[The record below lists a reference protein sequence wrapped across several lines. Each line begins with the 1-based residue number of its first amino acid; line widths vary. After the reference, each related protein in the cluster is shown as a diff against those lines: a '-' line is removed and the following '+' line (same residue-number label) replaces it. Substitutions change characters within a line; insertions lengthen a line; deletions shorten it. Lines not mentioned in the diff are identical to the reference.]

1 MKSSEKKLLTK
12 TIIIGLACFGVSGF
26 SPAWANDYN
35 KTTGTATYPNAVVIT
50 TADTT
55 SVVGGFTTRVSSGGN
70 GVLSYFK
77 NGLSMNFTPEAN
89 YAGIVLTG
97 TGAMVV
103 DGDLTINLTG
113 AQDGIFDN
121 GGAGTFTSNGNTNIT
136 ITGSGK
142 GIHSYGT
149 VTLNG
154 ATNNITVTGDGFGI
168 NAEKVVA
175 TKGTTTV
182 NIGSGTGVVAGTAN
196 YDHLTVNV
204 NDGKGNGI
212 TNYGTSTFK
221 NTTVN
226 IYKSIAYA
234 GIWIPKGNASFENLK
249 LTVHTTDKLGRGM
262 EIDRGATSNLSG
274 ENTIDTTDNVNGW
287 SSESV
292 YLNGGTLNLLAGGTT
307 TLKTSNDAGIEQWLD
322 SSRLNVYGTLNIIK
336 TNNGG
341 SYLKGGPAGIWQ
353 NGGVETF
360 YDGSVTNIT
369 LQDNATGTSG
379 IKMGY
384 DETNPPANAVA
395 NYNSGSK
402 LNITSNVK
410 NTQGIYVYSSSKTG
424 SNTLNFNGTG
434 TVTMNEGG
442 EGVLVEGSKST
453 GNFSNMAVTTKS
465 TQDTSRGY
473 HVKDNGTLTITGGS
487 IDTSGSNAIADAQG
501 ILVDNATFTQS
512 TTSPTIK
519 VNNAAGLEVIN
530 NSTANLNTDF
540 NITKIGYGSAGLVAT
555 SGTINLNSGTTT
567 VNLNDN
573 ATDSAGLLVSAPAD
587 STATANVAGGTMV
600 INTSNSDT
608 SAMHVFSMAS
618 GGASTLTGTPTIILN
633 GADGGVVVEGAQ
645 ASANLD
651 ALTITD
657 NNAQATGLYGT
668 NSSTT
673 NISGMTTIN
682 GAATGAKADSDAT
695 VNIAGAQIKAATA
708 LAVGEGSATLNVNSA
723 GGNTVNIV
731 GNLLGSGKTVGSVM
745 NVNLDSAST
754 SVTGAATSNL
764 QTINMSLA
772 NSGVW
777 NMTGTSTVTNLTS
790 DSGIINMRASSIT
803 GDTYETLTT
812 NTYTANNGNLIMDT
826 DLNSESTGDKL
837 YIKNSS
843 SGSST
848 IQIHDASLLNDTEV
862 TGVKNLLLV
871 DGATEGTTFVG
882 KNLDAGGLWEST
894 PTIKVGTQALDANG
908 NPVGTANQWYLTT
921 IAKKVNKDTS
931 VLLKDAINTHTSWLW
946 RNTND
951 TLRQRLGDLRRDKYN
966 ETGEGV
972 WARYRNG
979 RYDGSGLAGSYGLF
993 QVGYDKKLN
1002 HSAAFG
1008 LAYETGAGR
1017 ASYDYGRSEETVND
1031 FSIYGTWY
1039 GKDGVYTDLIGSA
1052 GLIEDETSSF
1062 GNYPDKFTSREHA
1075 FKISLEHGKT
1085 IPFGKDKRNF
1095 FEPQAQIILSRLNGR
1110 NYDTDRKTNVDISA
1124 TNSLVG
1130 RLGFVLGRKT
1140 PDKNDIYLK
1149 ASVLREFAGRQDMNL
1164 AAYNG
1169 EHMHFHNDYGETWW
1183 EVGVGGNWNLSKV
1196 SHLYADVERSFG
1208 ASVEKTVQI
1217 NAGLRFEF

>member
-1 MKSSEKKLLTK
+1 
-12 TIIIGLACFGVSGF
+12 
-26 SPAWANDYN
+26 
-35 KTTGTATYPNAVVIT
+35 
-50 TADTT
+50 
-55 SVVGGFTTRVSSGGN
+55 
-70 GVLSYFK
+70 
-77 NGLSMNFTPEAN
+77 
-89 YAGIVLTG
+89 
-97 TGAMVV
+97 
-103 DGDLTINLTG
+103 
-113 AQDGIFDN
+113 
-121 GGAGTFTSNGNTNIT
+121 
-136 ITGSGK
+136 
-142 GIHSYGT
+142 
-149 VTLNG
+149 
-154 ATNNITVTGDGFGI
+154 
-168 NAEKVVA
+168 
-175 TKGTTTV
+175 
-182 NIGSGTGVVAGTAN
+182 
-196 YDHLTVNV
+196 
-204 NDGKGNGI
+204 
-212 TNYGTSTFK
+212 
-221 NTTVN
+221 
-226 IYKSIAYA
+226 
-234 GIWIPKGNASFENLK
+234 
-249 LTVHTTDKLGRGM
+249 
-262 EIDRGATSNLSG
+262 
-274 ENTIDTTDNVNGW
+274 
-287 SSESV
+287 
-292 YLNGGTLNLLAGGTT
+292 
-307 TLKTSNDAGIEQWLD
+307 
-322 SSRLNVYGTLNIIK
+322 
-336 TNNGG
+336 
-341 SYLKGGPAGIWQ
+341 
-353 NGGVETF
+353 
-360 YDGSVTNIT
+360 
-369 LQDNATGTSG
+369 
-379 IKMGY
+379 
-384 DETNPPANAVA
+384 
-395 NYNSGSK
+395 
-402 LNITSNVK
+402 VK

-442 EGVLVEGSKST
+442 EAVLVENSKST
-453 GNFSNMAVTTKS
+453 GNFTNMAVTTKS
-465 TQDTSRGY
+465 TQNTARGY

-487 IDTSGSNAIADAQG
+487 IVTSGSNAIADAQG

-530 NSTANLNTDF
+530 KSTANLNTDL
-540 NITKIGYGSAGLVAT
+540 NITKIGYGSGGLVAT

-573 ATDSAGLLVSAPAD
+573 ATDSTGLLVSAPAG

-600 INTSNSDT
+600 INTSNADT

-657 NNAQATGLYGT
+657 NNAKAIGLYGT

-673 NISGMTTIN
+673 NVSGMTTIN
-682 GAATGAKADSDAT
+682 GAATGAKADADAT

-708 LAVGEGSATLNVNSA
+708 LEVGDGSATLNVNSA

-731 GNLLGSGKTVGSVM
+731 GNLLGSGSTAGSVM
-745 NVNLDSAST
+745 NVNLDSANT
-754 SVTGAATSNL
+754 SVTGAATANL

-777 NMTGTSTVTNLTS
+777 NMTGTSTVTNVTS

-803 GDTYETLTT
+803 GDTYENLTT
-812 NTYTANNGNLIMDT
+812 DTYTANNGNLVMDT
-826 DLNSESTGDKL
+826 DLNSESIGDKL

-843 SGSST
+843 SGNST
-848 IQIHDASLLNDTEV
+848 IQIHDVSLLNDTEV

-882 KNLDAGGLWEST
+882 KNLDAGGLWETT

-921 IAKKVNKDTS
+921 IAKKVNKDTG

-946 RNTND
+946 RSTND
-951 TLRQRLGDLRRDKYN
+951 TLRQRLGDLRRDKNN

-979 RYDGSGLAGSYGLF
+979 RYDGSGLEGSYGLF

-1017 ASYDYGRSEETVND
+1017 ASYEYGRSEETVND
-1031 FSIYGTWY
+1031 FSLYGTWY

-1052 GLIEDETSSF
+1052 GLIEDDTASF

-1085 IPFGKDKRNF
+1085 IPFGKDKQNF
-1095 FEPQAQIILSRLNGR
+1095 FEPQAQIILSRMNGR
-1110 NYDTDRKTNVDISA
+1110 NYGTDRQTNVDISA
-1124 TNSLVG
+1124 TNSVVG

-1149 ASVLREFAGRQDMNL
+1149 ASVLREFAGHQDMNL

-1169 EHMHFHNDYGETWW
+1169 EHMHIHNDFGETWW